1 MKTSSC
7 RAAPRSV
14 GERKRRRIWLRAKVR
29 AREPIWRRIR
39 KVAPAAEAAR
49 ALLLEDEEEEE
60 AEVGLGEDMMGV
72 GRIMLASFERERR
85 R

>member
-39 KVAPAAEAAR
+39 KEAAR

-72 GRIMLASFERERR
+72 GRIMLPSFERERR